1 MKDFRQVFLGFGAA
15 LLSVFFVLGSFSIA
29 FTESGMV
36 NVALRLTEPVNLL
49 PTQILPLTSVPLPS
63 VNATPS
69 PVFSEEASP
78 VPSETAL
85 PAAVA
90 CSFPP
95 NWFRITVQMGD
106 TLNSLA
112 AAYGTTTELLVQ
124 GNCLVIENLI
134 AGMVIYVPVA
144 PTTTPEETCGPPPG
158 WLYYTV
164 QYGDTLYSIS
174 QMVGASIHELQLAN
188 CMVGQTNIRAGQ
200 RLYVPFIPASAKSPT
215 PTLVNTDTPPPSATP
230 WLVTSTPVVL
240 ATRTSTQP
248 VQPSRTPTP
257 TMSPVPEDTATPTV
271 TITPSF
277 TPTNLPTETPSV
289 TPLPTETPLPL
300 PTETPTTGSGVP

>member
-1 MKDFRQVFLGFGAA
+1 MKNFRQVFLGFGAA
-15 LLSVFFVLGSFSIA
+15 LLSIFFVLGSFSIA

-49 PTQILPLTSVPLPS
+49 PTQILPLTSVPLPG
-63 VNATPS
+63 VNATPP
-69 PVFSEEASP
+69 PVSSEEASP

-112 AAYGTTTELLVQ
+112 SAYGTTTELLVQ

-174 QMVGASIHELQLAN
+174 QMVGASIYELQLAN

-300 PTETPTTGSGVP
+300 PTETPTTGSGAP